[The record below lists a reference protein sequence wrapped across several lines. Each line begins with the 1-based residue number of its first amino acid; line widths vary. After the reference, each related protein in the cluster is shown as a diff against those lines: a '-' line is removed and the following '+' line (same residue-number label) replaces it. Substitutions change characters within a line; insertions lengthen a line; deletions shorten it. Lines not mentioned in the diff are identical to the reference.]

1 MKKKILA
8 IGIIAILITMLVVL
22 TGCGNKNGEINS
34 SNNGS
39 NSKAEK
45 KLEEFWQN
53 YEANG
58 DAEKLLK
65 CIDWAGFK
73 IMERGETRKSDL
85 EEFDRVYNEE
95 LEGLEST
102 LKYYA
107 EKEDNEDNIERLQ
120 KYIDGNATSL
130 KEIKSTEKIGN
141 NLYKIDII
149 MERETRNY
157 GETEKTNQTFYVM
170 EKGGEYYVIYDDGQ
184 IIHYIEDRVH

>member
-73 IMERGETRKSDL
+73 IMESGETRKSDL
-85 EEFDRVYNEE
+85 EEFDRFYNEE

-102 LKYYA
+102 LKYYS

-130 KEIKSTEKIGN
+130 KEIKSTKKIGN
-141 NLYKIDII
+141 DLYKIDII
-149 MERETRNY
+149 MERETRKY